1 MRQFKISER
10 FTNRQ
15 SKSIGLYLN
24 EMQRSALMTADEEY
38 EVACK
43 AFEGDEAARE
53 RLVKANLRFV
63 FTVAKMYSHDPDT
76 LNDIVSAGNIGLID
90 AAKKFDPHKGFKF
103 ISYAVWHIRKE
114 MIDYLAKNSRTIRL
128 PGNRNTIVVKAKE
141 AQNVIYSRE
150 GREATDDEIL
160 EYVRGSL
167 KETSTLTIKDIAES
181 IAADRKAY
189 SLDQPLSEH
198 GESESTLLDVYDG
211 TVGSEQHVYD
221 EENYRHILKLLTED
235 LVPREKE
242 VVERIH
248 ALNGRLMPQTFT
260 DIAEEW
266 GCQAETVRVVYRKTI
281 RKMQKKARHL
291 RINISSIF

>member
-1 MRQFKISER
+1 
-10 FTNRQ
+10 
-15 SKSIGLYLN
+15 
-24 EMQRSALMTADEEY
+24 MQRNDMMTADEEY
-38 EVACK
+38 VVACK
-43 AFEGDEAARE
+43 AFEGDEEARD

-114 MIDYLAKNSRTIRL
+114 MIEYLAKNSRTIRL
-128 PGNRNTIVVKAKE
+128 PGNRNAIVVKAKE

-150 GREATDDEIL
+150 GREATEEEIL
-160 EYVRGSL
+160 EYVKATL
-167 KETSTLTIKDIAES
+167 KETSTLSIKDIRDS
-181 IAADRKAY
+181 FTADQKAY
-189 SLDQPLSEH
+189 SLDQPLTEH

-221 EENYRHILKLLTED
+221 EENYRHVIKVLTED
-235 LVPREKE
+235 LALREKE

-266 GCQAETVRVVYRKTI
+266 GCQAETVRVVYRKTL
-281 RKMQKKARHL
+281 RKMQIKAKKL
-291 RINISSIF
+291 KINISSVF

>member
-53 RLVKANLRFV
+53 KLVKANLRFV

-114 MIDYLAKNSRTIRL
+114 MIEYLAKNSRIIRL
-128 PGNRNTIVVKAKE
+128 PGNRNNIVVKAKE
-141 AQNVIYSRE
+141 AKNVIYSRE
-150 GREATDDEIL
+150 GREATDEEIL
-160 EYVRGSL
+160 EYVRASL
-167 KETSTLTIKDIAES
+167 KETSTLSIKDIRDAFS
-181 IAADRKAY
+181 ADQKAY
-189 SLDQPLSEH
+189 SLDQPLTEH

-221 EENYRHILKLLTED
+221 EENYRHVIKVLTED

-242 VVERIH
+242 VVEKIH
-248 ALNGRLMPQTFT
+248 ALNGRMVPQSFT
-260 DIAEEW
+260 DISEEW
-266 GCQAETVRVVYRKTI
+266 GCRAETVRVVYRKSI
-281 RKMQKKARHL
+281 RKMQIKAKKL
-291 RINISSIF
+291 KINISSVF